1 MLKYRLIFGLG
12 MFLLVWGLFFL
23 DNQLDQ
29 IDLTGTSAQKVFL
42 GRHYL
47 PAGLLLLLAFI
58 VMIGLATRE
67 LCRIFYAKQIAADP
81 FMIWLSGTLGCV
93 LIYIIPYTLDSQAT
107 IAIYASL
114 MVLMFIL
121 ALIRHG
127 LQRKPS
133 GAVTVAGVTMLS
145 LIYIGILPGFYLA
158 IRRWHSA
165 WVIAA
170 LILVA
175 KSCDIGAYFTGKA
188 MGRHKLIPWLSPGKT
203 WEGLAGGLI
212 FSSLLAVGL
221 AAIGNHYHFSGRWQ
235 TTETGRVFVEIPY
248 PLWFAAVAGLTIGL
262 AGQFG
267 DLIASLFKRDA
278 GIKDSGKSIP
288 GFGGL
293 LDVIDSTI
301 IAAPVAYWLL
311 QMATLLK

>member
-1 MLKYRLIFGLG
+1 MSLLLLG
-12 MFLLVWGLFFL
+12 VFYL

-29 IDLTGTSAQKVFL
+29 IDLTDTAAQKIFL

-58 VMIGLATRE
+58 AMIGLVTRE
-67 LCRIFYAKQIAADP
+67 LCRIFSAKQIAADP
-81 FMIWLSGTLGCV
+81 LMIWLSGTLGCV

-114 MVLMFIL
+114 MVFIFVL
-121 ALIRHG
+121 ALLKHS
-127 LQRKPS
+127 LQRNAN
-133 GAVTVAGVTMLS
+133 GAVTVAGVTMFS
-145 LIYIGILPGFYLA
+145 LIYIGVLPGFYLA

-170 LILVA
+170 IIFIA

-188 MGRHKLIPWLSPGKT
+188 LGRHKLIPWLSPGKT
-203 WEGLAGGLI
+203 WEGLIGGLVL
-212 FSSLLAVGL
+212 SSLLATVL
-221 AAIGNHYHFSGRWQ
+221 AILGNYYQISGRWQ
-235 TTETGRVFVEIPY
+235 SSETGRIFLNNPY
-248 PLWFAAVAGLTIGL
+248 SLWFAAGAGCLIGL

-288 GFGGL
+288 GFGGM
-293 LDVIDSTI
+293 LDVVDSTI

-311 QMATLLK
+311 QTAVLIQ